1 MKNSLDKFGNLSMA
15 TIIGYGFCHNS
26 RTEIPDE
33 DKKKGNN

>member
-26 RTEIPDE
+26 RKEIPDE